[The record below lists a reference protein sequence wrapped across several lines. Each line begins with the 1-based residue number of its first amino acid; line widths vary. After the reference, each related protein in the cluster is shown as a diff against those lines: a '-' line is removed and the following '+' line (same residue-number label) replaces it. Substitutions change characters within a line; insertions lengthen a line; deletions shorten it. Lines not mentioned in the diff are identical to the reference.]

1 MNVYEYTSY
10 KGFLRAL
17 IKQFPKNG
25 RGLSARLAEHLNLP
39 ATVVSQIL
47 GRDRHFTPDQAVEVA
62 AFFGL
67 DERSTDYFIMLV
79 HLARAESKK
88 LKTHYEQ
95 KLERL
100 RLEAQNLRNLV
111 KGREELTEADKA
123 RFYSNWYYAG
133 VFHLSAIRGF
143 QTVEAIA
150 DYYGLSR
157 AKIGEV
163 VSFLLESGLLVET
176 DGELSPG
183 IKSTHVS
190 DKSEFVNN
198 HRRNWRDKAREKFTK
213 PGEKDIF
220 MCAPVSM
227 GKEDAERFRGEL
239 LKLIRS
245 FSKLVEPSPS
255 EKLQCLNIDWFE
267 F

>member
-1 MNVYEYTSY
+1 MNIYETTSY
-10 KGFLRAL
+10 KGFLRVL

-25 RGLSARLAEHLNLP
+25 RGLSTRLAEHLNLP
-39 ATVVSQIL
+39 PTVVSQIL

-79 HLARAESKK
+79 HLARSESKK
-88 LKTHYEQ
+88 LKAHYEQ
-95 KLERL
+95 KLAKL
-100 RLEAQNLRNLV
+100 RLEAENLRNLV
-111 KGREELTEADKA
+111 KGKDELTDAEKA
-123 RFYSNWYYAG
+123 QFYSNWYYSAI
-133 VFHLSAIRGF
+133 FHLSAINGY
-143 QTVEAIA
+143 QSVEAIA
-150 DYYGLSR
+150 DYFGLSR

-163 VSFLLESGLLVET
+163 VSFLLESGLLVEK

-183 IKSTHVS
+183 LKSMHVS

-213 PGEKDIF
+213 PGETDIF
-220 MCAPVSM
+220 MSIPVSM
-227 GKEDAERFRGEL
+227 GKRDSELFRAEL
-239 LKLIRS
+239 LKLIKS

>member
-1 MNVYEYTSY
+1 MNIYQTTSY
-10 KGFLRAL
+10 KAFLRGL

-25 RGLSARLAEHLNLP
+25 RGLSTRLAEHLNLP
-39 ATVVSQIL
+39 PTVVSQIL

-88 LKTHYEQ
+88 LKSHYEQ
-95 KLERL
+95 KLAKL
-100 RLEAQNLRNLV
+100 RLEAENLRNLV
-111 KGREELTEADKA
+111 RGREELTEGDKA
-123 RFYSNWYYAG
+123 RFYSNWYYSG
-133 VFHLSAIRGF
+133 VFNLSAIKGF

-150 DYYGLSR
+150 DYYGMSR

-163 VSFLLESGLLVET
+163 VSFLLECGLLVEN

-183 IKSTHVS
+183 LKSTHVA

-198 HRRNWRDKAREKFTK
+198 HRRNWRDKAREKFTTA
-213 PGEKDIF
+213 GENDIF
-220 MCAPVSM
+220 LSAPVSM
-227 GKEDAERFRGEL
+227 GERDAELFRAEL
-239 LKLIRS
+239 LKLIKS